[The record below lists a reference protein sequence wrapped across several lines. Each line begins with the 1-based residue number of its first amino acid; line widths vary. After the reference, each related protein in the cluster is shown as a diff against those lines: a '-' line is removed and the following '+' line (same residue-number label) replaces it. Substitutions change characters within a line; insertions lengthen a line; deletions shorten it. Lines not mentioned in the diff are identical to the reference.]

1 MKITLSKSQWQ
12 FIGKKTG
19 WLKTAQLTP
28 EEEIEENKALG
39 SLDNLSVEVNEG
51 DTTSEQVTRLT
62 WNYRTENT
70 YDKPTGERI
79 DSKNYTMKIS
89 GIVYYPDL
97 LQKKYGDIQKFVTG
111 YEDGWKDDL
120 IGKEEIKNID
130 WDSFQL
136 DNFKSEKIDDKNHQV
151 LAEYSFVTE
160 SEPYFPEYE
169 YTGEEDI

>member
-1 MKITLSKSQWQ
+1 MKIKLSKSQWQ
-12 FIGKKTG
+12 LIGKKTG

-28 EEEIEENKALG
+28 EEEVEENKALA
-39 SLDNLSVEVNEG
+39 SLDNLDIEVDEG
-51 DTTSEQVTRLT
+51 ETTSEKVTHLEWSYQR
-62 WNYRTENT
+62 ENT
-70 YDKPTGERI
+70 YDRPTGENI

-97 LQKKYGDIQKFVTG
+97 LQKKYGNIQKFVTG

-120 IGKEEIKNID
+120 ITKEKIKDIN

-136 DNFKSEKIDDKNHQV
+136 DNFKSEKIDDNNYQV

-160 SEPYFPEYE
+160 SEPYFPERE
-169 YTGEEDI
+169 YTGEENI